1 MMGER
6 PYGPRTD
13 DGLLEA
19 YVFERTVTKPTIGGL
34 KSDLA
39 GKPGVAFVAQF
50 VGYFSLFARVTAES
64 LGELQE
70 RIDGPYRTAG
80 LRSDWSMNLTASAA
94 AAPKRGSPDFC
105 ALVCAR
111 TKTDPFG
118 VQEAL
123 EDNFLR
129 LDAEGGEGAAVINHD
144 DFDVL
149 VDLGADDF
157 EGLIDRVK
165 GLRQQPGIGRTAT
178 SFSSLADNAL
188 RPASS

>member
-1 MMGER
+1 M
-6 PYGPRTD
+6 
-13 DGLLEA
+13 
-19 YVFERTVTKPTIGGL
+19 
-34 KSDLA
+34 
-39 GKPGVAFVAQF
+39 
-50 VGYFSLFARVTAES
+50 
-64 LGELQE
+64 
-70 RIDGPYRTAG
+70 
-80 LRSDWSMNLTASAA
+80 
-94 AAPKRGSPDFC
+94 
-105 ALVCAR
+105 
-111 TKTDPFG
+111 
-118 VQEAL
+118 QEAL

-178 SFSSLADNAL
+178 SFSSLADNAI